1 MEKSLGSCRCCAA
14 VYWKS
19 RQDRSCSA
27 GVGSLSPNE
36 NQMLMNQAIVAGS
49 ASEALALKLLLYTCT
64 HAHTHTRTSPT
75 SSLPPSSP
83 LSLSLSFHPL
93 AHQPY
98 DRLPSHSLYARFL
111 FRSVNFR
118 SKPNGPMLVATYWP
132 DLPSKIDA
140 AYENPVEEKTV
151 FFSGMLEKT
160 RNCEKM
166 ADLNL
171 AKYLCSYPPCT
182 YMVIRETDSST
193 FMSIFALLPFGCLS
207 LNGHSVSTN

>member
-1 MEKSLGSCRCCAA
+1 MGNCHCCAA

-19 RQDRSCSA
+19 GQDRSCSA

-49 ASEALALKLLLYTCT
+49 ASEALALKPSRT
-64 HAHTHTRTSPT
+64 HTQTHTHFPHLLVTPLCPSFTLT
-75 SSLPPSSP
+75 LISSP
-83 LSLSLSFHPL
+83 

-98 DRLPSHSLYARFL
+98 DRSPTHSLSARFL

-132 DLPSKIDA
+132 DLPVKIDA

-160 RNCEKM
+160 RNCEYD
-166 ADLNL
+166 A
-171 AKYLCSYPPCT
+171 P
-182 YMVIRETDSST
+182 I
-193 FMSIFALLPFGCLS
+193 
-207 LNGHSVSTN
+207 

>member
-1 MEKSLGSCRCCAA
+1 MEKSLGSCHCCAA

-27 GVGSLSPNE
+27 GVGNLSPNE

-49 ASEALALKLLLYTCT
+49 ASEALALKPPL
-64 HAHTHTRTSPT
+64 AHTHTR
-75 SSLPPSSP
+75 SLPPPPHHHPLLSSFTLALISSP
-83 LSLSLSFHPL
+83 
-93 AHQPY
+93 AHQPF
-98 DRLPSHSLYARFL
+98 DCSPTRSPCARFL

-151 FFSGMLEKT
+151 FFSGMLENT
-160 RNCEKM
+160 RHCEEM
-166 ADLNL
+166 VDLDL
-171 AKYLCSYPPCT
+171 AEY
-182 YMVIRETDSST
+182 
-193 FMSIFALLPFGCLS
+193 
-207 LNGHSVSTN
+207 